1 MPITKTQ
8 TTINGKLF
16 VLETGK
22 YAEQAGGAVTIQYG
36 DTVVFAAASV
46 SATVRPGIDFFPL
59 TVDFEERL
67 YAAGKI
73 PGSFPRREG
82 RPSEEAVLTA
92 RLADRPIRPLFPK
105 GFRNDTQIVIYALSA
120 DQEHDPDVLAVNAAS
135 AALAISP
142 APFGGPI
149 GCVRVG
155 TVNGKLTLN
164 PTIPQME
171 QSEMDLV
178 VAGTRDRVMML
189 EAGANEVP
197 EDRMIEAIE
206 LAQAGIA
213 ATIDVQEELVRL
225 VGKPKI
231 QWIPEKVE
239 AGKDSRI
246 TRYLADRIRAKVRHP
261 DKAQREAGLDEVR
274 REAVAALATADGD
287 ISEADVAL
295 TFDALLKNEVRRA
308 ILEEGIRPDG
318 RGLTDIRQLD
328 IEVGLLPRTH
338 GSALFKRGQTQI
350 LSVTTLGPTADEQII
365 DTLSPVDSK
374 RYMHHY
380 NFPPFSVGEVRP
392 LRGAGRREIGHGA
405 LAERALVPVIP
416 TKEEF
421 PYTIRVVS
429 ETFSSNGSTSMASTC
444 GSTLSLMD
452 AGVPIKA
459 MIAGISIGLVTA
471 DPPGGAREGDDFRL
485 LTDIQGMED
494 NYGDMDFKVAG
505 SEKGITGIQLDIKI
519 HGLTKEVVRGA
530 IRQAR
535 EARMTILETM
545 RRVIDRPRAELSH
558 WAPRIETIK
567 IHPDKIREVIGPG
580 GKMIRA
586 IQSESDSNIEVED
599 DGTVRITGAKAEGRE
614 RAKQMILGL
623 TKEPEVGEV
632 YDGKVTRIM
641 SIGAFVEYLPGKE
654 GLVRVS
660 ELPGERVNRVEDVVK
675 VGDAVKVKVAEVDRQ
690 GRVNLSMRSVGEEG
704 TRAYEERQR
713 AERDRYRTREG
724 GDGGE
729 RRGPPGG
736 FRRGPGG
743 PGGFGGPRRSGPP
756 RD

>member
-1 MPITKTQ
+1 MPITRSE
-8 TTINGKLF
+8 TTINGKPF
-16 VLETGK
+16 AFETGK
-22 YAEQAGGAVTIQYG
+22 LAEQAGGAVTLRYG
-36 DTVVFAAASV
+36 DTIVFAAASV
-46 SATVRPGIDFFPL
+46 SPTVRPGIDFFPL
-59 TVDFEERL
+59 TVDLEERL

-82 RPSEEAVLTA
+82 RPSEEAILTA
-92 RLADRPIRPLFPK
+92 RLTDRPIRPLFPK
-105 GFRNDTQIVIYALSA
+105 GFRNDTQIICYALSA
-120 DQEHDPDVLAVNAAS
+120 DQENDYDVLAVNAAS

-142 APFGGPI
+142 APFEGPI

-155 TVNGKLTLN
+155 TVNGQLTHN
-164 PTIPQME
+164 PTISQMAK
-171 QSEMDLV
+171 SEMDLV
-178 VAGTRDRVMML
+178 VAGTRDRVMMI

-197 EDRMIEAIE
+197 EERMIEAIE
-206 LAQAGIA
+206 FAREGIRA
-213 ATIDVQEELVRL
+213 SIEAQEELVRQ

-231 QWIPEKVE
+231 QWTPEKVE
-239 AGKDSRI
+239 AEKGRRI
-246 TRYLADRIRAKVRHP
+246 SEWLTDRVRAKVRHP
-261 DKAQREAGLDEVR
+261 DKAQREAGLADVKT
-274 REAVAALATADGD
+274 EAIAALCTPEGD
-287 ISEADVAL
+287 ITEADVDL
-295 TFDALLKNEVRRA
+295 TFDAVVKKEFRRA
-308 ILEEGIRPDG
+308 VLEEGIRPDG
-318 RGLTDIRQLD
+318 RGLKDIRDLS
-328 IEVGLLPRTH
+328 IEVGVLPRAH
-338 GSALFKRGQTQI
+338 GSGLFKRGQTQI
-350 LSVTTLGPTADEQII
+350 LSIATLGPTADEQII

-405 LAERALVPVIP
+405 LAERALLPVIP

-429 ETFSSNGSTSMASTC
+429 ETFSSNGSTSMGSTC
-444 GSTLSLMD
+444 GSTLALMD

-459 MIAGISIGLVTA
+459 MIGGISVGLVT
-471 DPPGGAREGDDFRL
+471 DEGGGYRI

-494 NYGDMDFKVAG
+494 NYGDMDFKVTG
-505 SEKGITGIQLDIKI
+505 SEKGITAIQLDIKI
-519 HGLTKEVVRGA
+519 HGLTREIVRDA
-530 IRQAR
+530 IAQAR
-535 EARMTILETM
+535 EARMVILDAM
-545 RRVIDRPRAELSH
+545 RRVIDKPRGELSH

-586 IQSESDSNIEVED
+586 IQSESDTTIEVED
-599 DGTVRITGAKAEGRE
+599 DGTVRITGAKADGRE
-614 RAKQMILGL
+614 KARNMILGL
-623 TKEPEVGEV
+623 TKEPEVGEI

-660 ELPGERVNRVEDVVK
+660 ELSSERVNRVEDVVK

-704 TRAYEERQR
+704 TQAYEDRQR
-713 AERDRYRTREG
+713 GERDRYRERDH
-724 GDGGE
+724 GDGD
-729 RRGPPGG
+729 RRGG

-743 PGGFGGPRRSGPP
+743 PGGPGGPRRGPP